1 MVIRVVAD
9 GKQPEAAD
17 HCLQAKDHLSRAPDV
32 RLAWLQ
38 GTQTDRDLVSIMD
51 RNEVV
56 SQFVSLTNCSDTEAS
71 FYLEAANY
79 DLDRAVAMFYGAH
92 LEGHFWLNA
101 ERATE
106 RCQACKETA

>member
-1 MVIRVVAD
+1 VVIRVVAD

-71 FYLEAANY
+71 FYLEATNY

>member
-1 MVIRVVAD
+1 MVRVVAD
-9 GKQPEAAD
+9 GQQPEIAD
-17 HCLQAKDHLSRAPDV
+17 HRLQAKDHLSRAPDV
-32 RLAWLQ
+32 RPAWLQ
-38 GTQTDRDLVSIMD
+38 GTQTDRDLVSNMD

-56 SQFVSLTNCSDTEAS
+56 SQFVSLTNCSDNEAS

-92 LEGHFWLNA
+92 LERHFWLSA

>member
-1 MVIRVVAD
+1 
-9 GKQPEAAD
+9 
-17 HCLQAKDHLSRAPDV
+17 V
-32 RLAWLQ
+32 RPARLRE
-38 GTQTDRDLVSIMD
+38 THTDQDLVSIMD

-56 SQFVSLTNCSDTEAS
+56 SQFVSLTNCSDNEAS

-92 LEGHFWLNA
+92 LEEKFWLNA